1 MTDNEYAAFRTSL
14 EDVFI
19 PLYAIDAGSLTPE
32 QRKVHQATLSAAYLA
47 VVQAENASLTQ
58 LTKSATKKLD
68 DLSASVKALQG
79 QLAGL
84 KKAAEVLNILSGA
97 LNVFTSITKLLK

>member
-1 MTDNEYAAFRTSL
+1 MTDKEYAAFRTSL

-19 PLYAIDAGSLTPE
+19 SLYVIDAGSLTSE

-47 VVQAENASLTQ
+47 VVYAENAALAK
-58 LTKSATKKLD
+58 LTKAATKKLNG
-68 DLSASVKALQG
+68 LSASTKALQE
-79 QLAGL
+79 QLTGL

-97 LNVFTSITKLLK
+97 LDVFTSIAKLLK